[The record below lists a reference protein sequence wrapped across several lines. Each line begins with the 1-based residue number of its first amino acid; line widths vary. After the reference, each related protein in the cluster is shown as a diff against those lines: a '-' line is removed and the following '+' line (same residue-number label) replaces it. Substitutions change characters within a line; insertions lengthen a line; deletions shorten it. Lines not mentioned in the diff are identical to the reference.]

1 MGRVLPILFITD
13 MVMAILDGLKD
24 GDKASSQACK
34 SI

>member
-1 MGRVLPILFITD
+1 MGRVLPILLITD
-13 MVMAILDGLKD
+13 MVMAILDELKD